1 NLAANPASVYQ
12 ERSRRILEPGVR
24 HHEGA
29 RRIGILALVE
39 PHHLTAEL
47 LIFRKRFPNVDR
59 RADAG
64 QREHTSDRFAMHP
77 DAAVGV
83 GIRMDEAFVES
94 VSGFE
99 FLPVS
104 HRITGVWFAR
114 APAFLFLV
122 VNGE

>member
-1 NLAANPASVYQ
+1 MTSGVRRFSFSRAVVPLEIRFVLMELNADNPPLGIWEMPGGQQNLAANPASVYQ

-29 RRIGILALVE
+29 RRIGVLALVE

-64 QREHTSDRFAMHP
+64 QREHTSDRFAMH
-77 DAAVGV
+77 
-83 GIRMDEAFVES
+83 
-94 VSGFE
+94 
-99 FLPVS
+99 
-104 HRITGVWFAR
+104 
-114 APAFLFLV
+114 
-122 VNGE
+122 